1 MLHQV
6 VAEVFD
12 QNFVVEDATSSGDPS
27 RPAVRVI
34 SRLDPKRTAII
45 RASSMW
51 MDAFIPELNVQTS
64 VPDEGEVESEKVDE
78 LRRLCLVMHAYLRGE
93 GRIAQR
99 GRLFGRGTS
108 PVLKIE
114 VDGRQWSLGRNHWS
128 VR

>member
-1 MLHQV
+1 MLHRV

-12 QNFVVEDATSSGDPS
+12 QNYAVEDATSSRDPS

-34 SRLDPKRTAII
+34 SRLAPKRTAII
-45 RASSMW
+45 RASYVW
-51 MDAFIPELNVQTS
+51 IDAFVPELNVQTS
-64 VPDEGEVESEKVDE
+64 VLDEGEVESEQADE

-93 GRIAQR
+93 GRIVQR
-99 GRLFGRGTS
+99 RRLLGRGTS

-114 VDGRQWSLGRNHWS
+114 LDGHQWILGRNHWS